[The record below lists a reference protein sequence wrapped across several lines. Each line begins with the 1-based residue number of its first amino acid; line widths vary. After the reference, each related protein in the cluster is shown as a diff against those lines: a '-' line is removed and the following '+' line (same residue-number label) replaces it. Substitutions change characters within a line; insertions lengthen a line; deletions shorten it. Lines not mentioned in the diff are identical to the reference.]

1 MTTVRDRLR
10 EELHDA
16 EYRHEYASEFLDM
29 IVARQIRALRKERG
43 WTQSDLAAKL
53 QKKQSY
59 ISAIESE
66 EYGALS
72 LSTLKEL
79 ARAFDVRLEVRFAS
93 FEGLLD
99 DVERSSMEE
108 LQVPPFSEDDRFA
121 SAATGEGIRPS
132 RR

>member
-10 EELHDA
+10 EELNDF

-43 WTQSDLAAKL
+43 WTQSELAAKL
-53 QKKQSY
+53 QKKQSF
-59 ISAIESE
+59 ISAIEDE
-66 EYGALS
+66 DYGALS

-79 ARAFDVRLEVRFAS
+79 ARVFDVHLEVRFTS
-93 FEGLLD
+93 FADLLD
-99 DVERSSMEE
+99 DVERSSLEE
-108 LQVPPFSEDDRFA
+108 LQVPPFSEDARFA
-121 SAATGEGIRPS
+121 SAATRGKIRPS